1 MYHFWWLIHVCG
13 IALWFGGITTGVL
26 MWPSKK
32 SYVSQQRDTVD
43 VRTMVFVI
51 TRTSHLGAGLTA
63 VAGVLLSLLVQPKSV
78 LGSVW
83 LTTMQG
89 LGAVAFIVSVF
100 VLTRLGKQ
108 LLKQADHAETN
119 AAVTHQFRIYYV
131 WIVVV
136 FILLLVSLIM
146 GAFKPRL

>member
-13 IALWFGGITTGVL
+13 IALWFGGIATGVL

-32 SYVSQQRDTVD
+32 SFVPQERDTVD
-43 VRTMVFVI
+43 VRTMVRVI

-63 VAGVLLSLLVQPKSV
+63 VGGLLLSLLVQPKSV
-78 LGSVW
+78 LGSLW

-89 LGAVAFIVSVF
+89 LGVVAFIVSVF
-100 VLTRLGKQ
+100 VLTRMGKR
-108 LLKQADHAETN
+108 LLQHADHAEMN
-119 AAVTHQFRIYYV
+119 AAVTHQFRIYYAWLV
-131 WIVVV
+131 IV